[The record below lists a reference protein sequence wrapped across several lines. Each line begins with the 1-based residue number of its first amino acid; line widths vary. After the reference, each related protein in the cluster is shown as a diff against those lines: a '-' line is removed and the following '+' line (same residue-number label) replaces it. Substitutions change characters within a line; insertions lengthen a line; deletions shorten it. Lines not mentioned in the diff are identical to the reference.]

1 MNVVRKGA
9 YMRLICLL
17 LALMAVMAPM
27 TFGGAPRIRVVAID
41 GPVNPVTADYLRR
54 NLKEANS
61 QGDKL
66 VLLEMDTPGGLD
78 SAMREI
84 VKEIIA
90 SRTPVVAHVTP
101 AGARA
106 ASAGA
111 VIALAADICAMSPGA
126 NIGAAHP
133 VTIGE
138 KPDKIMSEKLVNDAE
153 AYVEGIALKRGRD
166 AGLAKR
172 MVRDSL
178 SLPAE
183 KALEGH
189 LIDLLASDRAD
200 LLRKLEGR
208 RVVKDGRDVFLH
220 LTGAEIVAHEMG
232 TRERILSAVS
242 NPNVAYV
249 LMMLGFIGLFFEL
262 SSPGVIL
269 PGVIGGISLLL
280 AFFAFQSL
288 PVNYAGMLLIML
300 ALIFFI
306 AEVKVVSNGML
317 TVGGVIAMVFGS
329 LMLFESPEPYLR
341 VSWSVI
347 IPTVLAITVFF
358 LFAVTK
364 AVDAHRKK
372 PATGS
377 EGLLGEYGLADSAI
391 ATEGKVFVRGE
402 YWDAWSDEQ
411 IARGEKVVVV
421 AVEGLRLKVK
431 KQ

>member
-1 MNVVRKGA
+1 
-9 YMRLICLL
+9 
-17 LALMAVMAPM
+17 
-27 TFGGAPRIRVVAID
+27 
-41 GPVNPVTADYLRR
+41 
-54 NLKEANS
+54 
-61 QGDKL
+61 
-66 VLLEMDTPGGLD
+66 
-78 SAMREI
+78 
-84 VKEIIA
+84 
-90 SRTPVVAHVTP
+90 
-101 AGARA
+101 

-111 VIALAADICAMSPGA
+111 VIALAADICAMSPGT

-183 KALEGH
+183 KALAGH
-189 LIDLLASDRAD
+189 LIDLLASDQAD

-208 RVVKDGRDVFLH
+208 RVAKDGREVFLQ
-220 LTGAEIVAHEMG
+220 LAGAKIVVHEMG

-280 AFFAFQSL
+280 ALFAFQSL
-288 PVNYAGMLLIML
+288 PVNYAGVLLIIV
-300 ALIFFI
+300 ALILFI
-306 AEVKVVSNGML
+306 AEIKVVSNGML

-329 LMLFESPEPYLR
+329 LMLFESPDPYLR

-347 IPTVLAITVFF
+347 IPTVLATVAFF

-364 AVDAHRKK
+364 AVEAHRKK

-377 EGLLGEYGLADSAI
+377 EGLLGEYGRAESAI
-391 ATEGKVFVRGE
+391 APEGKVFVRGE

-411 IARGEKVVVV
+411 IARGEKVMVV

>member
-1 MNVVRKGA
+1 
-9 YMRLICLL
+9 
-17 LALMAVMAPM
+17 
-27 TFGGAPRIRVVAID
+27 
-41 GPVNPVTADYLRR
+41 
-54 NLKEANS
+54 
-61 QGDKL
+61 

-84 VKEIIA
+84 VKEVIA
-90 SRTPVVAHVTP
+90 SRTPVAVHVTP

-138 KPDKIMSEKLVNDAE
+138 TPDKIMSEKLVNDAE

-208 RVVKDGRDVFLH
+208 RVVKDGREVFLQ
-220 LTGAEIVAHEMG
+220 LTGAEIVVHEMG
-232 TRERILSAVS
+232 TRERILSAIS

-262 SSPGVIL
+262 SNPGVIL
-269 PGVIGGISLLL
+269 PGVVGGISLLL

-288 PVNYAGMLLIML
+288 PVNYAGMLLIIL

-317 TVGGVIAMVFGS
+317 TVGGVIAMIFGS

-347 IPTVLAITVFF
+347 IPTVLATMAFF

-364 AVDAHRKK
+364 AVEAHRKK

-377 EGLLGEYGLADSAI
+377 EGLMGEQGLADSAI
-391 ATEGKVFVRGE
+391 APEGKVFVRGE
-402 YWDAWSDEQ
+402 YWDAWSDED
-411 IARGEKVVVV
+411 ISRGEKVMVV
-421 AVEGLRLKVK
+421 AVEGLRLKVRK
-431 KQ
+431 PGSGD